1 MNFSTNQNSVTDIIS
16 TLRNFE
22 VKVQKKL
29 MRQGL
34 RKLGAELALH
44 IKSGI
49 YWNDNKLRRKVKVKV
64 KSYKR
69 GRKIWMGAGFLNDND
84 EDWKIKVRAHAYNN
98 GWRPYPKGRPTNR
111 KGKGWRK
118 GLRRLGGEKIW
129 NTQFVT
135 NVYKNTLPKA
145 QDMLLDNIKEAI
157 RELNGK

>member
-1 MNFSTNQNSVTDIIS
+1 VNFSTNQNSVRDIIS

-49 YWNDNKLRRKVKVKV
+49 YWNDNKLRRKVKVKI

-129 NTQFVT
+129 NTQFVN